1 MNVPSLSFEPPWALR
16 SRDGRHDGC
25 AHRCGLSSLWMAL
38 ELASTLRTLT
48 DCFGAVGCWTLF
60 KALGRAARRFTSS
73 GNVVGSARQAVVQPQ
88 LRDLWLRTVLVSSW
102 RVRGT
107 RVLNRCASAGASRSD
122 RCLNPWQ
129 DGRH

>member
-73 GNVVGSARQAVVQPQ
+73 GNVVGSARQAVVP
-88 LRDLWLRTVLVSSW
+88 
-102 RVRGT
+102 
-107 RVLNRCASAGASRSD
+107 
-122 RCLNPWQ
+122 P
-129 DGRH
+129 